1 MHGPRAKKGGRNEA
15 HREWPGLF
23 RGLCL
28 VIGLLLLA
36 ATAYSARAGEAPVPS
51 FGTGKVQV
59 RLYTDYFC
67 GPCGRMEPK
76 VEGLISD
83 LVRKNIITLTLVDT
97 PVHTFTPLYAKSF
110 LYVLKKDRNFSHA
123 IRARELLFQAAR
135 DRIEEKEALEEFLRK
150 NKVQFQEFDAAP
162 AIATLNAMIRE
173 DNVSSTPTCIIIR
186 DGERGVFTGDVD
198 IPKALE
204 LLD

>member
-1 MHGPRAKKGGRNEA
+1 MRSGG
-15 HREWPGLF
+15 PGLF
-23 RGLCL
+23 KGLCL
-28 VIGLLLLA
+28 IVGLLFLA
-36 ATAYSARAGEAPVPS
+36 PATHPARAGEAPITS
-51 FGTGKVQV
+51 FGSGKVQV

-97 PVHTFTPLYAKSF
+97 PVHTFTPLYAKCF
-110 LYVLKKDRNFSHA
+110 LYVLRKDRNFSYA

-150 NKVQFQEFDAAP
+150 NRVQFQEFDAAP
-162 AIATLNAMIRE
+162 ALAALNAMIRE
-173 DNVSSTPTCIIIR
+173 DNVS
-186 DGERGVFTGDVD
+186 
-198 IPKALE
+198 
-204 LLD
+204 LDPHVHNHKRWQARRFYGRHRYPQGPRASRLTDTLVLVGAFA